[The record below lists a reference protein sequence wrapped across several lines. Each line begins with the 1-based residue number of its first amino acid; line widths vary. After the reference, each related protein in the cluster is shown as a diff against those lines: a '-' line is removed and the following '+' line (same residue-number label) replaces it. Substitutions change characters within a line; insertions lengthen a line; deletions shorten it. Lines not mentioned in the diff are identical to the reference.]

1 MDIGKA
7 ISFVFE
13 DEKWIGKILLG
24 ALITLIPI
32 FGQLALFGYAIAV
45 LRNVRAGDP
54 RPLPLWENLGQYFM
68 DGLMFWIISFIYSIP
83 MLIFLCPLMLIGPL
97 AEEAGGNGD
106 FAGTLAAIVGICG
119 GCPTVLYGI
128 LLWLLSP
135 VLQIYY
141 AKTGELGACLKF
153 REVFRYLFDNI
164 GSIVVSQLVLGLAAM
179 VLLPLVSVLTLGL
192 LALPASVW
200 LTVASSHLYGQ
211 ISRQAEG
218 SMSGI

>member
-1 MDIGKA
+1 MDFGKA
-7 ISFVFE
+7 VSFVFE

-45 LRNVRAGDP
+45 LRNVKAGDP

-68 DGLMFWIISFIYSIP
+68 DGLMFWIVSFIYSIP
-83 MLIFLCPLMLIGPL
+83 MLIFLCPVMLIGPIVDSL
-97 AEEAGGNGD
+97 DNQD
-106 FAGTLAAIVGICG
+106 LAGTLAAVVSICG
-119 GCPTVLYGI
+119 GCPTALYGI
-128 LLWLLSP
+128 LLWLLTP

-164 GSIVVSQLVLGLAAM
+164 GSIVVSQLVVGLATM
-179 VLLPLVSVLTLGL
+179 ILVPMVSVFTLGL
-192 LALPASVW
+192 LALPATVW

-218 SMSGI
+218 TPSSV